1 MKEFQIMRR
10 LLPAIAVAGLLLVP
24 GVAAAHITVQPSTAP
39 AGGVARVDLRVPNE
53 RDDAG
58 TVKVDLQL
66 PPGVISAS
74 YEPVPGW
81 SVKVTRSKADKPIDV
96 GDGLKTDDQVSRITW
111 IGDGRDGIIAPGQ
124 FQDFGL
130 SLRMPDGD
138 PGSKVTFK
146 ALQTYEGGDVV
157 RWIGPEDS
165 DEPAPA
171 VTLTAADGSG
181 GHGAPSGTA
190 ASGRHAAPTA
200 GTAAPAA
207 ADDGGTDGLAIVA
220 LVLGALGLLAGS
232 AALVTG
238 RRRAAAPSPRDAARD
253 EVPA

>member
-1 MKEFQIMRR
+1 MKEFQTMRR

-24 GVAAAHITVQPSTAP
+24 GVAGAHITVQPATAP
-39 AGGVARVDLRVPNE
+39 AGGFARVDLRVPNE

-74 YEPVPGW
+74 YEPIPGW
-81 SVKVTRSKADKPIDV
+81 SVKVTRSRAAKPIDV
-96 GDGLKTDDQVSRITW
+96 GGGLKSDEQISRITW
-111 IGDGRDGIIAPGQ
+111 TGDGRDGIVAPGQ

-130 SLRMPDGD
+130 SLRLPDGK
-138 PGSKVTFK
+138 PGRQVTFK
-146 ALQTYEGGDVV
+146 ALQTYQGGDVV
-157 RWIGPEDS
+157 RWIGPADS
-165 DEPAPA
+165 DEPAPT

-190 ASGRHAAPTA
+190 AGGQDAAPAAT
-200 GTAAPAA
+200 TAAPATG
-207 ADDGGTDGLAIVA
+207 DGGTDGLAIAGVA
-220 LVLGALGLLAGS
+220 LGALGLLAGS
-232 AALVTG
+232 AALVTA
-238 RRRAAAPSPRDAARD
+238 RRRPAPAREIRE